1 MRTQDCPE
9 QGRCCE
15 SGRICCPEQLL
26 DGCRA
31 LDVRLLD
38 RTYPTLWIGPRLPC
52 GLRHCRAFG
61 ACAGCARSHGSV

>member
-1 MRTQDCPE
+1 MQHETCPE
-9 QGRCCE
+9 RGHCCE
-15 SGRICCPEQLL
+15 FEHICCPEQLL

-31 LDVRLLD
+31 LDVRLLE

-61 ACAGCARSHGSV
+61 ACASCVRSHGSV